1 MKVLITTDLFFVE
14 TNGVVTSIK
23 NLVDALEKRGHEVR
37 SLTISDKMKS
47 YKQGNVSFIRSLP
60 IKVYAGTRMPTSYRH
75 KLIKE
80 LVEWCPDV
88 IHSQCEFFSLR
99 FARYISKK
107 TDAPI
112 VHTYHTMYEDYVGYV
127 FLSKRMGIK
136 FARWLT
142 KRIFESVD
150 SIILPTDKVRERHV
164 ENGITCEFNVVP
176 SGIDLARHRE
186 PFTAQQR
193 SELRAKYGISDGD
206 TLLISLGRVAPEKN
220 INELIDYY
228 KKVSE
233 KNPSLKFMIVGAGPA
248 MHALEEQ
255 VKTLG
260 LEGRVVFTGMVKPD
274 EVHKYY
280 RIGDLFLS
288 ASTSETQGLTYIEA
302 AANGLPLLCRRDPCL
317 DGVIVAGENGYEY
330 ENEQE
335 FITLLDCILSDKDKM
350 KKMGECSLE
359 IVKPYDKSVFGE
371 SVERVYEAAVQ
382 KKREQKKAKED
393 KKEGKNG

>member
-37 SLTISDKMKS
+37 ILTISDKMKS
-47 YKQGNVSFIRSLP
+47 YKDGNVSFIRSLP

-150 SIILPTDKVRERHV
+150 SIILPTEKVRKRHV
-164 ENGITCEFNVVP
+164 ENGITCEFNEVP

-186 PFTAQQR
+186 AFSKEER
-193 SELRAKYGISDGD
+193 SELRAKYGITDAD

-233 KNPSLKFMIVGAGPA
+233 KYPSLKFMIVGSGPA

-255 VKTLG
+255 VKSLG
-260 LEGRVVFTGMVKPD
+260 LSGRVVFTGMVKPD

-317 DGVIVAGENGYEY
+317 DGVIIDGENGYEY
-330 ENEQE
+330 ENEEE
-335 FITLLDCILSDKDKM
+335 FTGRLEEILSDSEKM
-350 KKMGECSLE
+350 KRMGALSPE

-371 SVERVYEAAVQ
+371 SVERVYVAAVQ
-382 KKREQKKAKED
+382 KKQAETNAKED
-393 KKEGKNG
+393 KKERKDG

>member
-23 NLVDALEKRGHEVR
+23 NLADALQKRGHEVR
-37 SLTISDKMKS
+37 ILTVSDRMKS
-47 YKQGNVSFIRSLP
+47 YKEGNISFIRSLP

-80 LVEWCPDV
+80 LVEWRPDV

-107 TDAPI
+107 TGAPI

-127 FLSKRMGIK
+127 FPSKRMGIK

-150 SIILPTDKVRERHV
+150 AIILPTEKVRERHV
-164 ENGITCEFNVVP
+164 ENGITLEFNVVP
-176 SGIDLARHRE
+176 SGIDLERHKE
-186 PFTAQQR
+186 PFSQEERRQ
-193 SELRAKYGISDGD
+193 LRAKYGISDGD

-228 KKVSE
+228 KRALDKYP
-233 KNPSLKFMIVGAGPA
+233 NLKFMIVGAGPA
-248 MHALEEQ
+248 MRTLEEQ
-255 VKTLG
+255 AKRLG
-260 LEGRVVFTGMVKPD
+260 LRGRVVFTGMVNPD

-280 RIGDLFLS
+280 RLGDLFLS

-317 DGVIVAGENGYEY
+317 NGVIIPGENGYEY
-330 ENEQE
+330 ENEEE
-335 FITLLDCILSDKDKM
+335 FSAFLDTLLSDKEKM
-350 KKMGECSLE
+350 KKMGERSTE
-359 IVKPYDKSVFGE
+359 IVRPYDKSVFGE
-371 SVERVYEAAVQ
+371 SVERVYAATVQ
-382 KKREQKKAKED
+382 KKREKMKLEND
-393 KKEGKNG
+393 KKENKNG